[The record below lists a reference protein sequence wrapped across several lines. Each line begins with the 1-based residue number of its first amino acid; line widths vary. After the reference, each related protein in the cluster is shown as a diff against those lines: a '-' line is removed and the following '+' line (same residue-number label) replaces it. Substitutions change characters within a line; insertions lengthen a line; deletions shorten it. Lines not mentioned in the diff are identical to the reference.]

1 MAILSSQPMRRSLS
15 VLLGGALLALAAC
28 ADPSTPPP
36 GEAPPPQMGPGM
48 VAGHW
53 RVDSVSPSG
62 LTPLPPAQQQA
73 LQGRVLTLGLN
84 RAEDVDGR
92 MCNAPAYRFA
102 QVPQSRALG
111 YRQAMPM
118 MDPSVT
124 EVWVDCHGTPFARF
138 IKLPSGVLLADHHG
152 TYAALEPSASAAD
165 SPMMAHHGAVEMRTL
180 PMTMHNAA
188 AQPGD
193 QVAHLA
199 SYRGEGMAREGWGK
213 LSQEYPELKA
223 FHPQYEPV
231 TLAGKGKFMRLMA
244 VGENAQ
250 QVKALCEGLKKKRAY
265 CRVMTEK

>member
-1 MAILSSQPMRRSLS
+1 MRRSLLVGS
-15 VLLGGALLALAAC
+15 TLLTLAAC
-28 ADPSTPPP
+28 AETPTPPTAEP
-36 GEAPPPQMGPGM
+36 PPPQMGPGI
-48 VAGHW
+48 VAGNW
-53 RVDSVSPSG
+53 RVTSVNPSG
-62 LTPLPPAQQQA
+62 LTPLPAAQQMA
-73 LQGRVLTLGLN
+73 LENRVLTFGLTS
-84 RAEDVDGR
+84 AEDVDGR
-92 MCNAPAYRFA
+92 TCNAPAYRFA

-111 YRQAMPM
+111 YRQTMPM
-118 MDPSVT
+118 MDYTVT

-152 TYAALEPSASAAD
+152 TYAALEPSTSAAD
-165 SPMMAHHGAVEMRTL
+165 GPLMARPMVPQVQESAVKPMAMA
-180 PMTMHNAA
+180 MHNAA

-213 LSQEYPELKA
+213 LSHKYPELQA

-231 TLAGKGKFMRLMA
+231 TLAGKGKFVRLMA

-250 QVKALCEGLKKKRAY
+250 QVAALCQELKKKGAY